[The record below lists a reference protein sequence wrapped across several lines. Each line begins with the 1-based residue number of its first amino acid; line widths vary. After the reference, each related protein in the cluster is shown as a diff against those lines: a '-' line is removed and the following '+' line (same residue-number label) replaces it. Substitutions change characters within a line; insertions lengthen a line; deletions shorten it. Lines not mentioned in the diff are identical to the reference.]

1 VTIRLCAI
9 FIFSIS
15 AFAGWAQNQDSL
27 IRVALAA
34 PFDTS
39 RVILLN
45 KAAFSLRETDSNLAL
60 TYAEQARLLA
70 DSIDFTRGLGP
81 VLSNIGWIY
90 YRKGFFTKAL
100 DYSTQSLKLSQE
112 INDKKEIA
120 QVLNN
125 IGAINFEKKLFV
137 LAIVNFKSAYALAKE
152 MDGHVTMS
160 RSLNNVAFCF
170 LRLRQLD
177 SSRHYINLSIAVQM
191 KDNFQSGISYRTL
204 GDISFE
210 EGKYSVSLRNY
221 QTCLTGAENQNNNF
235 LRASTLFRIGKVYLK
250 LNDIDQALNYFNQNL
265 ALTKKFD
272 YNSERESTLKLMA
285 DAFAARN
292 NFSQAFDLQ
301 RQYITLHDSLLDQKN
316 GEQINLI
323 QTQFDLDLKNTQI
336 ELLTKKSGLKEQE
349 IKTQRI
355 WIYVAIGG
363 LILLLAIVAIMI
375 RTNRNSRKLNQML
388 AEKNNLINEQTAQL
402 IALNST
408 KDKLFSIIGHD
419 LRSPLNSLSGLLT
432 LLGNDSMTQEEFV
445 EFSKKLKTNIDFVS
459 SDIENLLSW
468 AQTQQQGLSASIG
481 EVSISKAVQEKID
494 LHNEAIKAKDIRI
507 INEVDQ
513 SLIAVADKNHIGLV
527 LRNLI
532 GNAIKFNNRSGQVI
546 LRSALKAGMIE
557 LSVTD
562 TGTGMTAEEIKKL
575 FKPGQHFSKP
585 GTNNEKGIGLGLLL
599 VKEFVE
605 LNHGKIWVESDLGQG
620 STFTF
625 SLKAK

>member
-15 AFAGWAQNQDSL
+15 AFPGWAQNQDSL

-45 KAAFSLRETDSNLAL
+45 NVAFSLRDTDSNMAL
-60 TYAEQARLLA
+60 QYAEEAHQLA
-70 DSIDFTRGLGP
+70 DSLKFNRGLNP

-90 YRKGFFTKAL
+90 YRKGFLTKAL
-100 DYSTQSLKLSQE
+100 DYSMQSLKISEELKDE
-112 INDKKEIA
+112 KEIA
-120 QVLNN
+120 QVMNT
-125 IGAINFEKKLFV
+125 IGAINFEKKL
-137 LAIVNFKSAYALAKE
+137 YALAILNFKT
-152 MDGHVTMS
+152 GYSIAKKLNQPIIMS
-160 RSLNNVAFCF
+160 RSFANVAGCF
-170 LRLRQLD
+170 LRLHQLD
-177 SSRHYINLSIAVQM
+177 SARHYINLAIQNTSD
-191 KDNFQSGISYRTL
+191 KYRQAFSKRIL
-204 GDISFE
+204 GDILFE
-210 EGKYSVSLRNY
+210 ENKYAESLQYY
-221 QTCLTGAENQNNNF
+221 QTCLKEAQSINSNF

-250 LNDIDQALNYFNQNL
+250 LGNTEVALAYLNQNIQL
-265 ALTKKFD
+265 ATKFG
-272 YNSERESTLKLMA
+272 YNSELEETLKLMA
-285 DAFAARN
+285 EAYSMRKEYARAVEV
-292 NFSQAFDLQ
+292 QG
-301 RQYITLHDSLLDQKN
+301 RYINLHDSLLDQKN

-336 ELLTKKSGLKEQE
+336 ELLTKKSMLEEQK

-513 SLIAVADKNHIGLV
+513 SLIAVADKNHVGLV

-532 GNAIKFNNRSGQVI
+532 GNAIKFNNRSGQVT

>member
-1 VTIRLCAI
+1 MTIRLCAI

-15 AFAGWAQNQDSL
+15 AFPGWAQNQDSL

-45 KAAFSLRETDSNLAL
+45 NVAFSLRDTDSNMAL
-60 TYAEQARLLA
+60 QYAEEAHQLA
-70 DSIDFTRGLGP
+70 DSLKFNRGLNP

-90 YRKGFFTKAL
+90 YRKGFLTKAL
-100 DYSTQSLKLSQE
+100 DYSMQSLKISEELKDE
-112 INDKKEIA
+112 KEIA
-120 QVLNN
+120 QVMNT
-125 IGAINFEKKLFV
+125 IGAINFEKKLYT
-137 LAIVNFKSAYALAKE
+137 LAILNFKTGYSIAKKLNQPAI
-152 MDGHVTMS
+152 MS
-160 RSLNNVAFCF
+160 RSFANVAGCF
-170 LRLRQLD
+170 LRLHQLD
-177 SSRHYINLSIAVQM
+177 SARHYINLAIQNTSD
-191 KDNFQSGISYRTL
+191 KYRQAFSKRVL
-204 GDISFE
+204 GDILFE
-210 EGKYSVSLRNY
+210 EKKYVESLQYY
-221 QTCLTGAENQNNNF
+221 QTCLEEAESINNNF

-250 LNDIDQALNYFNQNL
+250 LGNTEVALAYLNQNMQL
-265 ALTKKFD
+265 ATKFG
-272 YNSERESTLKLMA
+272 YNSELEETLKLMA
-285 DAFAARN
+285 EAYSMRKEYARAVEV
-292 NFSQAFDLQ
+292 QG
-301 RQYITLHDSLLDQKN
+301 RYINLHDSLLDQKN

-336 ELLTKKSGLKEQE
+336 ELLTKKSMLEEQK

-355 WIYVAIGG
+355 WIYVAIGW

-432 LLGNDSMTQEEFV
+432 LLGNDSMTQKEFV
-445 EFSKKLKTNIDFVS
+445 EFSQKLKTNIDFVS

-513 SLIAVADKNHIGLV
+513 SLIAVADKNHVGLV

-532 GNAIKFNNRSGQVI
+532 GNAIKFNNRSGQVT